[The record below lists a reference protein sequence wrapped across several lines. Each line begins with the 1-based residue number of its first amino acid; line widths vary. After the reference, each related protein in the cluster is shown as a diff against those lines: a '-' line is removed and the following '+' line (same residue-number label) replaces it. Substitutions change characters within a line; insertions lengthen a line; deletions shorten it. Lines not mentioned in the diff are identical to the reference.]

1 MKENVVL
8 TPEEEAC
15 LPAKPPA
22 WRNWLILAVSVAIY
36 VLFTQ
41 ISLPGLDAGGVRA
54 LGYTIVIIL
63 LLLFEVFPMAV
74 IAILAVIGAP
84 ALGLVSEADAFA
96 NFAIGP
102 GFFVFGVL
110 MIAVAFT
117 STGFGKRTSLYV
129 SGLLGAKPKN
139 VLLSY
144 MLGTGLISSVL
155 ADIPT
160 AFIFGAL
167 AAELLKKNGCM
178 PGCSNFGKSV
188 MIGIPI
194 AATVG
199 GLGTPAG
206 GALNVMTIA
215 MLQNICGIS
224 VSFLQWTVICFPFA
238 AIMLLLCWFILCKV
252 FPAEIDIVD
261 GLDDIEAEKKALGPM
276 STAEKKYLFIFAIML
291 VLWMTQSIHGLSLW
305 LVAVLGAAFLF
316 MPGIDILDWR
326 EMGDQIGCEVP
337 YLIWGT
343 NVIAY
348 ILTANG
354 AAAWLANNTLGALE
368 TESMVLI
375 LAITAFIGV
384 FGHYIIPCAS
394 ALLSVL
400 MPIVLVL
407 APEFGIA
414 PLLLGMALSLASHV
428 TTLLPFADPVSLAT
442 YDHRY
447 WTVWDMIKPSLIYGT
462 VWIPVSVVYLML
474 FNAFGLM
481 G

>member
-1 MKENVVL
+1 MEKKVIL

-15 LPAKPPA
+15 LPKQPPK
-22 WRNWLILAVSVAIY
+22 WRNWLILAIAVGIY

-41 ISLPGLDAGGVRA
+41 LSLPGLDANGVKA

-129 SGLLGAKPKN
+129 SGLLGSKPKM

-206 GALNVMTIA
+206 GALNVMTIS
-215 MLQNICGIS
+215 MLANICGIEI
-224 VSFLQWTVICFPFA
+224 SFLQWTLICFPFA
-238 AIMLLLCWFILCKV
+238 AIMLVLCWFILCKV
-252 FPAEIDIVD
+252 FPAEIDNVD
-261 GLDDIEAEKKALGPM
+261 GLDDIEAQKKELGPM
-276 STAEKKYLFIFAIML
+276 SSAEKKYLFIFAIML
-291 VLWMTQSIHGLSLW
+291 VLWMTQTIHGLSLW

-326 EMGDQIGCEVP
+326 KMGDQIGCEVP

-343 NVIAY
+343 NVVAY

-354 AAAWLANNTLGALE
+354 AAEWLANNTLGALQ
-368 TESMVLI
+368 TTSMVLI
-375 LAITAFIGV
+375 LTITVFIGV
-384 FGHYIIPCAS
+384 YGHYIIPCAS

-400 MPIVLVL
+400 MPIVLVM

-414 PLLLGMALSLASHV
+414 PVLLGMGLSLASHV
-428 TTLLPFADPVSLAT
+428 TTLLPFADPVSMAT

-462 VWIPVSVVYLML
+462 VWIPVSVIYLIL
-474 FNAFGLM
+474 FNMFGLL
-481 G
+481 

>member
-1 MKENVVL
+1 MDNKTML

-15 LPAKPPA
+15 LPKQPPK
-22 WRNWLILAVSVAIY
+22 WRNWLILAIAVGIY

-41 ISLPGLDAGGVRA
+41 LSLPGLDANGVKA

-129 SGLLGAKPKN
+129 SGLLGSKPKM

-206 GALNVMTIA
+206 GALNVMTIS
-215 MLQNICGIS
+215 MLANICGIEI
-224 VSFLQWTVICFPFA
+224 SFLQWTLICFPFA
-238 AIMLLLCWFILCKV
+238 AIMLVLCWFILCKV
-252 FPAEIDIVD
+252 FPAEIDNVD
-261 GLDDIEAEKKALGPM
+261 GLDGIEAQKKELGPM
-276 STAEKKYLFIFAIML
+276 SSAEKKYLFIFAIML
-291 VLWMTQSIHGLSLW
+291 VLWMTQTIHGLSLW

-326 EMGDQIGCEVP
+326 KMGDQIGCEVP

-343 NVIAY
+343 NVVAY

-354 AAAWLANNTLGALE
+354 AAEWLANNTLGALQ
-368 TESMVLI
+368 TTSMVLI
-375 LAITAFIGV
+375 LTITVFIGV
-384 FGHYIIPCAS
+384 YGHYIIPCAS

-400 MPIVLVL
+400 MPIVLVM

-414 PLLLGMALSLASHV
+414 PVLLGMGLSLASHV
-428 TTLLPFADPVSLAT
+428 TTLLPFADPVSMAT

-462 VWIPVSVVYLML
+462 VWIPVSVIYLIL
-474 FNAFGLM
+474 FNMFGLL
-481 G
+481 

>member
-129 SGLLGAKPKN
+129 SGLLGAKPKY

-261 GLDDIEAEKKALGPM
+261 GLDDIEAEKKELGPM

>member
-1 MKENVVL
+1 MDNKTML

-15 LPAKPPA
+15 LPKQPPK
-22 WRNWLILAVSVAIY
+22 WRNWLILAIAVGIY

-41 ISLPGLDAGGVRA
+41 LSLPGLDANGVKA

-129 SGLLGAKPKN
+129 SGLLGSKPKM

-206 GALNVMTIA
+206 GALNVMTIS
-215 MLQNICGIS
+215 MLANICGIEI
-224 VSFLQWTVICFPFA
+224 SFLQWTLVCFPFA
-238 AIMLLLCWFILCKV
+238 AIMLVLCWFILCKV
-252 FPAEIDIVD
+252 FPAEIDNVD
-261 GLDDIEAEKKALGPM
+261 GLDDIEAQKKELGPM
-276 STAEKKYLFIFAIML
+276 SSAEKKYLFIFAIML
-291 VLWMTQSIHGLSLW
+291 VLWMTQTIHGLSLW

-326 EMGDQIGCEVP
+326 KMGDQIGCEVP

-343 NVIAY
+343 NVVAY

-354 AAAWLANNTLGALE
+354 AAAWLANNTLGAME
-368 TESMVLI
+368 TTSVILI
-375 LAITAFIGV
+375 LTLTVFIGV
-384 FGHYIIPCAS
+384 YGHYIIPCAS

-414 PLLLGMALSLASHV
+414 PILLGMALSLASHV

-442 YDHRY
+442 YDHGY

-462 VWIPVSVVYLML
+462 VWIPVSVVYLLL
-474 FNAFGLM
+474 FDMIGLL